1 MIGATALNVSAPTVD
16 SILGFLA
23 VLEAAKDPKQV
34 KEFFAELQ
42 GHREQITNAER
53 GLQGAAQHAQKMKD
67 EARAVIDSVPEA
79 LRLKDEAAASVAQE
93 YQKLSDARSEV
104 ERQAQENATARADW
118 LKEVDAKALALDK
131 RAIRLAQ
138 LEENL
143 VKDQTALAEDQA
155 AVDRCAADVEL
166 LQAQWEAKLAALR
179 AAVGGDE
186 VAQ

>member
-1 MIGATALNVSAPTVD
+1 MIGALNVSAPTVD

-34 KEFFAELQ
+34 KAFFAELQ
-42 GHREQITNAER
+42 GHREQLANAER
-53 GLQGAAQHAQKMKD
+53 GLQHAAQHAQKMKD
-67 EARAVIDSVPEA
+67 EAQAVIDSVPEA
-79 LRLKDEAAASVAQE
+79 QRFKDEADASVAQE

-118 LKEVDAKALALDK
+118 LKEVEAKALAQDQ
-131 RAIRLAQ
+131 RAVRLAA
-138 LEENL
+138 LEEKTAKAAAL
-143 VKDQTALAEDQA
+143 VAEEQTAL
-155 AVDRCAADVEL
+155 DRRAADVEL
-166 LQAQWEAKLAALR
+166 LRTQWEAKLAALR